1 MCYYYFFFFRPTIL
15 WAVVRGK
22 GLFLLHRAESTAAPV
37 EMGCQGINIL
47 NMDLANEGL
56 GPLYKKGLY
65 LGMDLYH

>member
-1 MCYYYFFFFRPTIL
+1 M
-15 WAVVRGK
+15 VRGK

-37 EMGCQGINIL
+37 EMGCQGINII